1 MENSAI
7 FWWTAL
13 WLLFWG
19 GLGGIITPRIYARKD
34 RAISEASLGGAAIG
48 AALGPI
54 GVALLWW
61 RSPKLRPHMIAIAGL
76 MVIGILIGAFAMADP
91 NNLCVANGSF
101 VLSQLSN
108 GIVIGIIYGLMALG
122 LTLIFSI
129 LGVVSFAH
137 GEFYMLGGMV
147 VYYLSISNFYD
158 SLTRLTGGL
167 SEQTGGMLGFVDFL
181 LPPLVLLLAACLLTF
196 CIGVVFER
204 LFLQVMTSGQ
214 VERPA
219 EYAILVT
226 FGLAFFLQYL
236 TQAVMGA
243 SPVKAS
249 RFFDF
254 PRAEIPADS
263 GALLRTTPGNL
274 TLFDAISIPN
284 PRFTAAVISIGM
296 LLLLIWFL
304 YRTWTGKAL
313 RAVSQ
318 DRQAAAVTGINPA
331 RMNTLAFG
339 MGAMLAGLSGAS
351 LVQVFSWLPQV
362 GVPAAARSFVII
374 VLGGMGSL
382 PGAFLGGLV
391 VGLVEAAGTGCI
403 PDTTRAAAYIPAYG
417 MIILTLVLLLK
428 PTGFFGRQL

>member
-1 MENSAI
+1 MENPAL
-7 FWWTAL
+7 FWRVIL

-19 GLGGIITPRIYARKD
+19 AVGGVVTPRIYARRDKD
-34 RAISEASLGGAAIG
+34 ISQAGLAGAAIG

-54 GVALLWW
+54 GLIPLWI
-61 RSPKLRPHMIAIAGL
+61 RTPKLTGRLIVLAGL
-76 MVIGILIGAFAMADP
+76 MVIGIFVAAFALADP
-91 NNLCVANGSF
+91 NNLCVANGGF
-101 VLSQLSN
+101 VVSQLTN

-137 GEFYMLGGMV
+137 GEFYMIGGMV
-147 VYYLSISNFYD
+147 AYFLSVSPFYKE
-158 SLTRLTGGL
+158 LRKGAEALAENTGGIL
-167 SEQTGGMLGFVDFL
+167 AFVNYVF
-181 LPPLVLLLAACLLTF
+181 PPLILLLSACIVTF
-196 CIGVVFER
+196 VIGVIFER
-204 LFLQVMTSGQ
+204 LFLREMNQGK
-214 VERPA
+214 VERPG

-226 FGLAFFLQYL
+226 FGLAFFLQYF
-236 TQAVMGA
+236 TQALTSA
-243 SPVKAS
+243 NPVKAQ
-249 RFFDF
+249 RFWDF
-254 PRAEIPADS
+254 PRVKIPEES
-263 GALLRTTPGNL
+263 GDILKMSAGNITVLRE
-274 TLFDAISIPN
+274 ISIPN
-284 PRFTAAVISIGM
+284 PRFTAALIAVVM
-296 LLLLIWFL
+296 LGILMWFL

-318 DRQAAAVTGINPA
+318 DRQAAAVTGINPDN
-331 RMNTLAFG
+331 MNTLAFG

-362 GVPAAARSFVII
+362 GIPAAARSFVII

-382 PGAFLGGLV
+382 PGAFIGGLI

-428 PTGFFGRQL
+428 PTGLFGREL